1 MVITIRDNNRDI
13 DIKADDKQI
22 LKNTLKILEEK
33 NLVKL
38 TEGYEVFSM
47 RDNTN
52 LDKNKSL
59 KDNNIN
65 NGDVV
70 TINSIQ

>member
-1 MVITIRDNNRDI
+1 MSKGDNNRDI